1 MKKILLFITLFIFTE
16 LSAVNVI
23 PHPYEYDVNPL
34 YRYYFTEQSGVVCK
48 QKELLPIAELFTENI
63 KKSTGLNLPIV
74 KRSRNPIFL
83 KIDKRMK
90 NSEGY
95 TLFIYTDAVEIF
107 GGSPAGVYYGLQ
119 TLMQLLPPE
128 IESDTII
135 HGKEWS
141 LPIAV
146 IEDYPRFKY
155 RGMHVDPCR
164 HFMPLEH
171 IRKQVDWMSKFKL
184 NTLHL
189 HLTDDQLWTFEV
201 KKYPLLTEVGTQRT
215 NVDGSVYKGG
225 YFKQEEL
232 KELVEYAKVRGVTII
247 PEIEMPGH
255 AMAALAAYPEF
266 GCTEGPYQVRTTWGV
281 EEHLLC
287 AGNDSVFQFI
297 EDILTE
303 LTAIFPSEYIHIG
316 GDECPT
322 NIWHECPKCQARMQA
337 EGLTTE
343 VELHGY
349 FIRRVEKILH
359 KLGRK
364 MIGWDEILDGG
375 ASESATVMSWRGN
388 KGGIKAANQGNQAI
402 MTPWD
407 ICYFDHYQGSKLFE
421 PMAQSGFLPL
431 EKVYNWEPI
440 PSEIKPEHRDKI
452 LGGQANLWAEYMPD
466 YKQAEYM
473 IYPRLLALSEVLWAT
488 HYRDYKNFTERL
500 VEAQQRLDYGD
511 INYHIPLPEGPQAQ
525 YVEFVDS
532 VEVTL
537 VNSLGYEMR
546 YEGIG
551 DKEEGK
557 GKREEGKGNR
567 EEGIGDREEGI
578 GDKEEGKGNREEG
591 IGNRE
596 EGIGNR
602 EEGRGNREQ
611 GKGDNSSFY
620 RQRLKDLR
628 FLISNSSLLK
638 AYTVFNGR
646 NSDTIEVYYNK
657 LSAPH
662 PAAKHLLHNGLYR
675 QRAYGYFSNTDSL
688 DYVRFDITDLV
699 DSLIYDYSDTYFEP
713 WIEVYQGYIKVDST
727 DSYLI
732 TTDLEELWVD
742 DVRVINNNGRLKRN
756 QTQRA
761 LMVLEEGFHSIKA
774 VYNNCVNDGFPA
786 HWRKPEIRIKSLEEK
801 EFRVLRPKDFYR

>member
-1 MKKILLFITLFIFTE
+1 MKKILLLITLFIFTE

-95 TLFIYTDAVEIF
+95 TLFIYTDAVEVF
-107 GGSPAGVYYGLQ
+107 GGSEAGVYYGLQ

-128 IESDTII
+128 IEADTVVK
-135 HGKEWS
+135 GVEWS

-201 KKYPLLTEVGTQRT
+201 KKYPLLTEIGTQRI
-215 NVDGSVYKGG
+215 NVDGSMYKGG

-232 KELVEYAKVRGVTII
+232 KELVEYAKVRGVTIV

-266 GCTEGPYQVRTTWGV
+266 GCTGGPYKVRTTWGV

-303 LTAIFPSEYIHIG
+303 LTAVFPSEYIHIG

-466 YKQAEYM
+466 YRQAEYM

-488 HYRDYKNFTERL
+488 HYRDYKDFTERL
-500 VEAQQRLDYGD
+500 VEAQRRLDYGG

-532 VEVTL
+532 VEVEL
-537 VNSLGYEMR
+537 SNSFGYEMR
-546 YEGIG
+546 YEGVG
-551 DKEEGK
+551 S
-557 GKREEGKGNR
+557 
-567 EEGIGDREEGI
+567 
-578 GDKEEGKGNREEG
+578 
-591 IGNRE
+591 
-596 EGIGNR
+596 
-602 EEGRGNREQ
+602 REQ
-611 GKGDNSSFY
+611 GKGDNSS
-620 RQRLKDLR
+620 

-638 AYTVFNGR
+638 AYTTFNGR

-675 QRAYGYFSNTDSL
+675 QRAYGYFPNTDSL

-699 DSLIYDYSDTYFEP
+699 DSLIYDRNDTYFEP
-713 WIEVYQGYIKVDST
+713 WIEVYQGYMKVGST

-742 DVRVINNNGRLKRN
+742 DIRVINNNGRLKRN

>member
-1 MKKILLFITLFIFTE
+1 MKKILLLITLFIFTE
-16 LSAVNVI
+16 LSAVNII

-74 KRSRNPIFL
+74 KRSKNPIIL
-83 KIDKRMK
+83 RIDKRMK
-90 NSEGY
+90 HPEGY
-95 TLFIYTDAVEIF
+95 TLFIYTDAIEIF

-135 HGKEWS
+135 NGKEWS

-488 HYRDYKNFTERL
+488 HYRDYKDFTERL
-500 VEAQQRLDYGD
+500 VEAQQRLDYGG

-537 VNSLGYEMR
+537 TNSLGYEMR
-546 YEGIG
+546 YEGTG
-551 DKEEGK
+551 N
-557 GKREEGKGNR
+557 REEGKGNR
-567 EEGIGDREEGI
+567 EEGIGK
-578 GDKEEGKGNREEG
+578 KEFS
-591 IGNRE
+591 I
-596 EGIGNR
+596 
-602 EEGRGNREQ
+602 
-611 GKGDNSSFY
+611 F
-620 RQRLKDLR
+620 
-628 FLISNSSLLK
+628 NSSLLR
-638 AYTVFNGR
+638 AYTTFNGR

-675 QRAYGYFSNTDSL
+675 QRAYGYFPNTNSL

-699 DSLIYDYSDTYFEP
+699 DSLIYDRNDTYFEP

-742 DVRVINNNGRLKRN
+742 DIRVINNNGRLKRN
-756 QTQRA
+756 QAQRA

>member
-1 MKKILLFITLFIFTE
+1 MKKILFLITLFIFTQ
-16 LSAVNVI
+16 LRAINII

-48 QKELLPIAELFTENI
+48 QKELLPIAELFVERI
-63 KKSTGLNLPIV
+63 KKSTGLDVPIV
-74 KRSRNPIFL
+74 KRSRNPIIL

-95 TLFIYTDAVEIF
+95 TLFIYTDAVEVF
-107 GGSPAGVYYGLQ
+107 GGSEAGVYYGLQ

-128 IESDTII
+128 IEADTVVK
-135 HGKEWS
+135 GVEWS

-201 KKYPLLTEVGTQRT
+201 KKYPLLTEIGTQRI

-232 KELVEYAKVRGVTII
+232 KELVEYAKVRGVTIV

-266 GCTEGPYQVRTTWGV
+266 GCTGGPYKVRTTWGV

-337 EGLTTE
+337 EELTTE

-421 PMAQSGFLPL
+421 PMAQSSFLPL

-440 PSEIKPEHRDKI
+440 PSEIKPEQRYKI
-452 LGGQANLWAEYMPD
+452 LGGQANIWAEYMPD
-466 YKQAEYM
+466 YRQAEYM

-500 VEAQQRLDYGD
+500 VEAQQRLDYGG

-532 VEVTL
+532 VEVEL
-537 VNSLGYEMR
+537 SNSLGYEM
-546 YEGIG
+546 
-551 DKEEGK
+551 
-557 GKREEGKGNR
+557 
-567 EEGIGDREEGI
+567 
-578 GDKEEGKGNREEG
+578 
-591 IGNRE
+591 
-596 EGIGNR
+596 
-602 EEGRGNREQ
+602 
-611 GKGDNSSFY
+611 FY
-620 RQRLKDLR
+620 LTNQTNWINWTSTTNLFNTTLLR
-628 FLISNSSLLK
+628 
-638 AYTVFNGR
+638 AYTTFNGR

-675 QRAYGYFSNTDSL
+675 QRAYGYFPNTDSL

-699 DSLIYDYSDTYFEP
+699 DSLIYDRNDTYFEP
-713 WIEVYQGYIKVDST
+713 WIEVYQGYMKVDST

-742 DVRVINNNGRLKRN
+742 DIRVINNNGRLKRN

>member
-1 MKKILLFITLFIFTE
+1 MKKILLLITLFIFIQ

-48 QKELLPIAELFTENI
+48 QKELLPIAELFVERI
-63 KKSTGLNLPIV
+63 KKSTGLDVPIV

-95 TLFIYTDAVEIF
+95 TLFIYTDAVEVF
-107 GGSPAGVYYGLQ
+107 GGSEAGVYYGLQ

-128 IESDTII
+128 IEADTVVK
-135 HGKEWS
+135 GVEWS

-164 HFMPLEH
+164 HFMLLEH

-266 GCTEGPYQVRTTWGV
+266 GCTGGPYKVRTTWGV

-303 LTAIFPSEYIHIG
+303 LTTIFPSEYIHIG

-466 YKQAEYM
+466 YRQAEYM

-488 HYRDYKNFTERL
+488 HCRDYKDFTERL
-500 VEAQQRLDYGD
+500 VEAQRRLDYGG

-532 VEVTL
+532 VEVEL
-537 VNSLGYEMR
+537 SNSLGYE
-546 YEGIG
+546 I
-551 DKEEGK
+551 
-557 GKREEGKGNR
+557 
-567 EEGIGDREEGI
+567 
-578 GDKEEGKGNREEG
+578 
-591 IGNRE
+591 
-596 EGIGNR
+596 
-602 EEGRGNREQ
+602 
-611 GKGDNSSFY
+611 FY
-620 RQRLKDLR
+620 WTNQTNWINWTSTTNLFNTTLLR
-628 FLISNSSLLK
+628 
-638 AYTVFNGR
+638 AYTTFNGR

-675 QRAYGYFSNTDSL
+675 QRAYGYFPNTDSL

-699 DSLIYDYSDTYFEP
+699 DSLIYDRNDTYFEP
-713 WIEVYQGYIKVDST
+713 WIEVYQGYMKVDST

-742 DVRVINNNGRLKRN
+742 DIRVINNNGRLKRN

>member
-1 MKKILLFITLFIFTE
+1 M
-16 LSAVNVI
+16 I

-63 KKSTGLNLPIV
+63 KKSTGLDVPIV

-95 TLFIYTDAVEIF
+95 TLSIYTDAVEVF
-107 GGSPAGVYYGLQ
+107 GGSEAGVYYGLQ

-128 IESDTII
+128 IEADTLVK
-135 HGKEWS
+135 GVEWS

-146 IEDYPRFKY
+146 IEDYPRFRY

-266 GCTEGPYQVRTTWGV
+266 GCTGGPYKVRTTWGV

-488 HYRDYKNFTERL
+488 HYRDYKDFTERL
-500 VEAQQRLDYGD
+500 VEAQQRLDYGG

-532 VEVTL
+532 VEVEL
-537 VNSLGYEMR
+537 SNSLGYE
-546 YEGIG
+546 I
-551 DKEEGK
+551 
-557 GKREEGKGNR
+557 
-567 EEGIGDREEGI
+567 
-578 GDKEEGKGNREEG
+578 
-591 IGNRE
+591 
-596 EGIGNR
+596 
-602 EEGRGNREQ
+602 
-611 GKGDNSSFY
+611 FY
-620 RQRLKDLR
+620 WTNQTNWTNWTSATNLFNTTLLR
-628 FLISNSSLLK
+628 
-638 AYTVFNGR
+638 AYTTFNGR

-675 QRAYGYFSNTDSL
+675 QRAYGYFPNTDSL
-688 DYVRFDITDLV
+688 DYVKFDITDLV
-699 DSLIYDYSDTYFEP
+699 DSLIYDRNDTYFEP
-713 WIEVYQGYIKVDST
+713 WIEVYQGYMKVDST

-742 DVRVINNNGRLKRN
+742 DIRVINNNGRLKRN

>member
-1 MKKILLFITLFIFTE
+1 
-16 LSAVNVI
+16 
-23 PHPYEYDVNPL
+23 
-34 YRYYFTEQSGVVCK
+34 
-48 QKELLPIAELFTENI
+48 
-63 KKSTGLNLPIV
+63 
-74 KRSRNPIFL
+74 
-83 KIDKRMK
+83 
-90 NSEGY
+90 
-95 TLFIYTDAVEIF
+95 
-107 GGSPAGVYYGLQ
+107 
-119 TLMQLLPPE
+119 
-128 IESDTII
+128 
-135 HGKEWS
+135 
-141 LPIAV
+141 
-146 IEDYPRFKY
+146 
-155 RGMHVDPCR
+155 
-164 HFMPLEH
+164 
-171 IRKQVDWMSKFKL
+171 MSKFKL

-232 KELVEYAKVRGVTII
+232 KELVEYAKVRGVTIV

-266 GCTEGPYQVRTTWGV
+266 GCTGGPYKVRTTWGV

-440 PSEIKPEHRDKI
+440 PSEIKPEQRDKI

-466 YKQAEYM
+466 YRQAEYM

-488 HYRDYKNFTERL
+488 HYRDYKDFTERL
-500 VEAQQRLDYGD
+500 VEAQQRLDYGG

-532 VEVTL
+532 VEVEL
-537 VNSLGYEMR
+537 SNSLGYE
-546 YEGIG
+546 I
-551 DKEEGK
+551 
-557 GKREEGKGNR
+557 
-567 EEGIGDREEGI
+567 
-578 GDKEEGKGNREEG
+578 
-591 IGNRE
+591 
-596 EGIGNR
+596 
-602 EEGRGNREQ
+602 
-611 GKGDNSSFY
+611 FY
-620 RQRLKDLR
+620 WTNQTNWTNWTSATNL
-628 FLISNSSLLK
+628 FNTTLLK
-638 AYTVFNGR
+638 AYTTFNGR

-675 QRAYGYFSNTDSL
+675 QRAYGYFPNTDSL

-742 DVRVINNNGRLKRN
+742 DIRVINNNGRLKRN

>member
-63 KKSTGLNLPIV
+63 KKSTGLVVPIV

-83 KIDKRMK
+83 KIDRRMK
-90 NSEGY
+90 HPEGY

-135 HGKEWS
+135 NGKEWS

-201 KKYPLLTEVGTQRT
+201 KKYPLLTEIGTQRI

-266 GCTEGPYQVRTTWGV
+266 GCTGGPYKVRTTWGV

-303 LTAIFPSEYIHIG
+303 LTTIFPSEYIHIG

-488 HYRDYKNFTERL
+488 HYRDYKDFTERL
-500 VEAQQRLDYGD
+500 VEAQQRLDYGG

-532 VEVTL
+532 VEVEL
-537 VNSLGYEMR
+537 LNSLGYE
-546 YEGIG
+546 I
-551 DKEEGK
+551 
-557 GKREEGKGNR
+557 
-567 EEGIGDREEGI
+567 
-578 GDKEEGKGNREEG
+578 
-591 IGNRE
+591 
-596 EGIGNR
+596 
-602 EEGRGNREQ
+602 
-611 GKGDNSSFY
+611 FY
-620 RQRLKDLR
+620 WTNQTNWINWTSATNLFNTTLLR
-628 FLISNSSLLK
+628 
-638 AYTVFNGR
+638 AYTTFNGR
-646 NSDTIEVYYNK
+646 NSDNIEVYYNK

-675 QRAYGYFSNTDSL
+675 QRAYGYFPNTDSL

-699 DSLIYDYSDTYFEP
+699 DSLIYDRNDTYFEP
-713 WIEVYQGYIKVDST
+713 WIEVYQGYMKVDST

-742 DVRVINNNGRLKRN
+742 DIRVINNNGRLKRN

>member
-48 QKELLPIAELFTENI
+48 QKELLPIAELFTEDI

-74 KRSRNPIFL
+74 KRSKNPIIL
-83 KIDKRMK
+83 RIDKRMK
-90 NSEGY
+90 HPEGY

-107 GGSPAGVYYGLQ
+107 GGSEAGVYYGLQ

-128 IESDTII
+128 IEADTVVK
-135 HGKEWS
+135 GVEWS

-146 IEDYPRFKY
+146 IEDYPRFRY

-225 YFKQEEL
+225 YFTQEEL

-500 VEAQQRLDYGD
+500 VEAQQRLDYGG

-537 VNSLGYEMR
+537 ANSLGYEMR

-551 DKEEGK
+551 
-557 GKREEGKGNR
+557 NR
-567 EEGIGDREEGI
+567 EEGIGK
-578 GDKEEGKGNREEG
+578 KEFS
-591 IGNRE
+591 I
-596 EGIGNR
+596 
-602 EEGRGNREQ
+602 
-611 GKGDNSSFY
+611 F
-620 RQRLKDLR
+620 
-628 FLISNSSLLK
+628 NSSLLK

-675 QRAYGYFSNTDSL
+675 QRAYGYFPNTDSL

-699 DSLIYDYSDTYFEP
+699 DSLIYDRNDTYFEP

-742 DVRVINNNGRLKRN
+742 DIRVINNNGRLKRN

>member
-48 QKELLPIAELFTENI
+48 QKELLPIAELFVERI
-63 KKSTGLNLPIV
+63 KKSTGLDVPIV

-83 KIDKRMK
+83 KIDRRMK
-90 NSEGY
+90 HPEGY
-95 TLFIYTDAVEIF
+95 TLLIYTDAVEIF
-107 GGSPAGVYYGLQ
+107 GGSEAGVYYGLQ

-135 HGKEWS
+135 NGKEWS

-266 GCTEGPYQVRTTWGV
+266 GCTGGPYKVRTTWGV

-303 LTAIFPSEYIHIG
+303 LTTIFPSEYIHIG

-431 EKVYNWEPI
+431 EKVYNWELI
-440 PSEIKPEHRDKI
+440 PSEIKPEQRDKI

-466 YKQAEYM
+466 YRQAEYM

-488 HYRDYKNFTERL
+488 HYRDYKDFTERL
-500 VEAQQRLDYGD
+500 VEAQKRLDYGG

-537 VNSLGYEMR
+537 ANSLGYEMR
-546 YEGIG
+546 Y
-551 DKEEGK
+551 
-557 GKREEGKGNR
+557 
-567 EEGIGDREEGI
+567 
-578 GDKEEGKGNREEG
+578 EG

-602 EEGRGNREQ
+602 EEGK
-611 GKGDNSSFY
+611 GKKEFSIF
-620 RQRLKDLR
+620 
-628 FLISNSSLLK
+628 NSSLLK

-675 QRAYGYFSNTDSL
+675 QRAYGYFPNTDSL

-713 WIEVYQGYIKVDST
+713 WIEVYQGYMKVDST

-742 DVRVINNNGRLKRN
+742 DIRVINNNERLKRN

>member
-1 MKKILLFITLFIFTE
+1 MKKILLLITLFIFTE

-34 YRYYFTEQSGVVCK
+34 YHYYFTEQSGVVCK
-48 QKELLPIAELFTENI
+48 QKELLPIAELFVERI
-63 KKSTGLNLPIV
+63 KKSTGLDVPIV
-74 KRSRNPIFL
+74 KRSRNPIIL

-95 TLFIYTDAVEIF
+95 TLFIYTDAVEVF
-107 GGSPAGVYYGLQ
+107 GGSEAGVYYGLQ

-128 IESDTII
+128 IEADTVVK
-135 HGKEWS
+135 GVEWS

-164 HFMPLEH
+164 HFMPLAH

-232 KELVEYAKVRGVTII
+232 KELVEYAKVRGVTIV

-255 AMAALAAYPEF
+255 AMAALAAYPEY
-266 GCTEGPYQVRTTWGV
+266 GCTGGPYKVRTTWGV

-297 EDILTE
+297 EDVLTE
-303 LTAIFPSEYIHIG
+303 LTAVFPSEYIHIG

-322 NIWHECPKCQARMQA
+322 NIWHECPKCQACMQA

-466 YKQAEYM
+466 YRQAEYM
-473 IYPRLLALSEVLWAT
+473 IYPRLLALSEVLWTT
-488 HYRDYKNFTERL
+488 HYRDYKDFTERL
-500 VEAQQRLDYGD
+500 VEAQRRLDYGG

-532 VEVTL
+532 VEVEL
-537 VNSLGYEMR
+537 SNSLGYE
-546 YEGIG
+546 I
-551 DKEEGK
+551 
-557 GKREEGKGNR
+557 
-567 EEGIGDREEGI
+567 
-578 GDKEEGKGNREEG
+578 
-591 IGNRE
+591 
-596 EGIGNR
+596 
-602 EEGRGNREQ
+602 
-611 GKGDNSSFY
+611 FY
-620 RQRLKDLR
+620 WANQTNWINWTSTTNLFNTTLLR
-628 FLISNSSLLK
+628 
-638 AYTVFNGR
+638 AYTTFNGR

-675 QRAYGYFSNTDSL
+675 QRAYGYFPNTDSL

-699 DSLIYDYSDTYFEP
+699 DSLIYDRNDTYFEP
-713 WIEVYQGYIKVDST
+713 WIEVYQGYMKVDST

-742 DVRVINNNGRLKRN
+742 DIRVINNNGRLKRN